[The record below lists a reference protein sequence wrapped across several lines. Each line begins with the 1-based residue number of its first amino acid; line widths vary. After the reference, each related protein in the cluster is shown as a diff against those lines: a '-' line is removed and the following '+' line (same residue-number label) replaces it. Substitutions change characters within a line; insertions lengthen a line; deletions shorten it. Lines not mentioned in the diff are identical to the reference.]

1 MATSTT
7 ARPVRV
13 RWPCRSG
20 TVAPGAILLLILAA
34 CFAPQT
40 AHAQLGSSDQP
51 NSGFNQT
58 WVGVPNKPSSVG
70 VNTAKDPNAQMLV
83 KADELHYDYA
93 NNRVTAVGNV
103 QIYYN
108 GSRLEANNV
117 VYDQK
122 TKRLRAEGNVW
133 LREAD
138 GKVVT
143 GETLDLD
150 EDFRDGFVDSLRL
163 EAADKTRFA
172 APRMQRDTDKIT
184 VFESG
189 VYTACEPCAD
199 DPSKAPK
206 WQIKAARIIHDDV
219 EKMVYFENARL
230 EFFDIPMFWWP
241 YMSNPDPS
249 VKRKSG
255 WLPPT
260 FGSSSVYGVGITAP
274 YYWAMAPNYD
284 MTITPTLTT
293 TQGLLLQA
301 EYRQR
306 FISGD
311 LSVHAA
317 GIHQLDPQLFIQKDG
332 AGYPGAINNRG
343 SADTQGR
350 FALSPQWTWG
360 WDAMIVSDK
369 TLFQDYGLNRYLQTN
384 DSFRNF
390 ISDAGTSQIYLAGR
404 GDRSYFD
411 ARVIYT
417 YGLSL
422 ADVQSQ
428 LPVIYPVIDYAY
440 TFGQPVFG
448 GELSYK
454 ANLTN
459 LSRESAEFDAIS
471 NNAINNNLCLPTTAD
486 PGAITPANC
495 LLRGIPGEYSRLSAE
510 MTWKRRFTDP
520 IGLQVTPFASLR
532 GDIATATIDNQPGVS
547 NFITPGQ
554 ENMARVMPTVG
565 VEYHY
570 PLINVQSWGTQTI
583 EPIAQLIV
591 RPNETFIGKMPNED
605 AQSLIFDDSNLF
617 KVDKFS
623 GWDRWEGGTRVNY
636 GTQYTAQF
644 NQGGTIS
651 ALVGQSY
658 QVFGLNSF
666 DVRDTANTGLDSGL
680 ETRLSDWVARFAYQ
694 PDKTYSFISRF
705 RISEET
711 YNVERAEFEAR
722 GNFDRFS
729 TSIMYGNYA
738 AQPDIGFL
746 TRRDGILGQLQVK
759 VTPNWSVLTS
769 ARYDLTNGEFNQ
781 YRLGFGYIDDC
792 IALGLNYI
800 TDYSYGYSATTNTS
814 TQASINHTVMLQL
827 SLRTLGGT
835 SFSQQVYTTTPTN

>member
-1 MATSTT
+1 MTT
-7 ARPVRV
+7 ARPMRV
-13 RWPCRSG
+13 RWTCRSG

-34 CFAPQT
+34 CFAPRT
-40 AHAQLGSSDQP
+40 ALAQASADRP
-51 NSGFNQT
+51 NPGFTQT
-58 WVGVPNKPSSVG
+58 WVGVPSTPASTG
-70 VNTAKDPNAQMLV
+70 VNAQTRDPNAQMLV

-108 GSRLEANNV
+108 GSRLEANSV
-117 VYDQK
+117 IYDQK

-133 LREAD
+133 LREGD

-143 GETLDLD
+143 GEILDLD

-163 EAADKTRFA
+163 EGADKTRFA
-172 APRMQRDTDKIT
+172 APRMQRDTDKMT

-189 VYTACEPCAD
+189 VYTACEPCKE

-206 WQIKAARIIHDDV
+206 WQIKTSRIIHDDV

-230 EFFDIPMFWWP
+230 EFFDVPVFWWP
-241 YMSNPDPS
+241 YLSNPDPS
-249 VKRKSG
+249 VRRKTG

-260 FGSSSVYGVGITAP
+260 FSTSSLYGLAVTAP
-274 YYWAMAPNYD
+274 YFWALAPNYD
-284 MTITPTLTT
+284 VTLTPTVTT
-293 TQGLLLQA
+293 RQGLLLQA

-306 FISGD
+306 FTNGD
-311 LSVHAA
+311 LSIHGA
-317 GIHQLDPQLFIQKDG
+317 GIHQLDPQVFIDKNG
-332 AGYPGAINNRG
+332 AGYPGAIANRG
-343 SADTQGR
+343 SIDSNGK

-369 TLFQDYGLNRYLQTN
+369 TFFQDYGLNRYLQIN

-390 ISDAGTSQIYLAGR
+390 ISEAGTSQVYLTGR

-440 TFGQPVFG
+440 TFGQPVLG

-454 ANLTN
+454 ANVTN
-459 LSRESAEFDAIS
+459 LSRQSAEFDAIS
-471 NNAINNNLCLPTTAD
+471 NLAIANNNLCSPTSAD
-486 PGAITPANC
+486 PRALTPANC
-495 LLRGIPGEYSRLSAE
+495 LLRGIPGEYSRASAE
-510 MTWKRRFTDP
+510 VTWRRAITDP
-520 IGLQVTPFASLR
+520 FGQVFTPFASLR
-532 GDIATATIDNQPGVS
+532 GDLATATIDNQHGVS
-547 NFITPGQ
+547 NFIPPGP
-554 ENMARVMPTVG
+554 ESMARVMPTVG
-565 VEYHY
+565 LEYRY
-570 PLINVQSWGTQTI
+570 PLISVESWGTQTI

-591 RPNETFIGKMPNED
+591 RPDETFIGKLPNED

-623 GWDRWEGGTRVNY
+623 GWDRAEGGTRVNY

-651 ALVGQSY
+651 TLIGQSY
-658 QVFGLNSF
+658 QVLGLNSF
-666 DVRDTANTGLDSGL
+666 AVRDTANTGLDSGL
-680 ETRLSDWVARFAYQ
+680 ETKLSDYVARIAYQ
-694 PDKTYSFISRF
+694 PDKTYTFIARF
-705 RISEET
+705 RIAEATSAI
-711 YNVERAEFEAR
+711 ERAEFEAR
-722 GNFDRFS
+722 ANFERWNVRV
-729 TSIMYGNYA
+729 MYGDYA

-746 TRRDGILGQLQVK
+746 NRRDGALTQTEFK
-759 VTPNWSVLTS
+759 VTPNWSVLGA
-769 ARYDLTNGEFNQ
+769 ARYDLTAGEFNQ
-781 YRLGFGYIDDC
+781 YRLGIGYIDDC

-800 TDYSYGYSATTNTS
+800 TDYSYGYSPTTNTS
-814 TQASINHTVMLQL
+814 TQASINHTVMLSL
-827 SLRTLGGT
+827 GLRTLGGT
-835 SFSQQVYTTTPTN
+835 SFSQAVYTTTPTN

>member
-1 MATSTT
+1 
-7 ARPVRV
+7 
-13 RWPCRSG
+13 
-20 TVAPGAILLLILAA
+20 
-34 CFAPQT
+34 
-40 AHAQLGSSDQP
+40 
-51 NSGFNQT
+51 
-58 WVGVPNKPSSVG
+58 
-70 VNTAKDPNAQMLV
+70 
-83 KADELHYDYA
+83 
-93 NNRVTAVGNV
+93 
-103 QIYYN
+103 
-108 GSRLEANNV
+108 
-117 VYDQK
+117 
-122 TKRLRAEGNVW
+122 
-133 LREAD
+133 
-138 GKVVT
+138 
-143 GETLDLD
+143 
-150 EDFRDGFVDSLRL
+150 
-163 EAADKTRFA
+163 
-172 APRMQRDTDKIT
+172 

-206 WQIKAARIIHDDV
+206 WQIKTARIIHDDV
-219 EKMVYFENARL
+219 EKMIYFENARL
-230 EFFDIPMFWWP
+230 EFFDIPIFWWP

-255 WLPPT
+255 WLPPA
-260 FGSSSVYGVGITAP
+260 FSSSGLYGVAVTAP
-274 YYWAMAPNYD
+274 YYWAIAPNYD
-284 MTITPTLTT
+284 LTVTPTLTT
-293 TQGLLLQA
+293 RQGLLLQA
-301 EYRQR
+301 EWRQR
-306 FISGD
+306 FTNGD
-311 LSVHAA
+311 LSIHAA
-317 GIHQLDPQLFIQKDG
+317 GIHQLDSQLFIDKNG
-332 AGYPGAINNRG
+332 AGYPGAIDNRG
-343 SADTQGR
+343 SVDSQGR
-350 FALSPQWTWG
+350 FALSPMWTWG

-369 TLFQDYGLNRYLQTN
+369 TFFQDYGLNKYLQVN

-390 ISDAGTSQIYLAGR
+390 ISDAGTSQVYLTGR

-459 LSRESAEFDAIS
+459 LSRQSAEFDAIS
-471 NNAINNNLCLPTTAD
+471 NNAINNNLCNPTTAD
-486 PGAITPANC
+486 PRAITPANC

-510 MTWKRRFTDP
+510 VTWKRAFIDP
-520 IGLQVTPFASLR
+520 VGQVFTPFASLR

-547 NFITPGQ
+547 NFIPPGQ

-565 VEYHY
+565 LEYRY
-570 PLINVQSWGTQTI
+570 PLISVESWGTQTI

-591 RPNETFIGKMPNED
+591 RPNETFIGRMPNED

-644 NQGGTIS
+644 NQSGTIS

-658 QVFGLNSF
+658 QLLGLNSF

-680 ETRLSDWVARFAYQ
+680 ETRLSDWVARLAYQ

-705 RISEET
+705 RISEQT
-711 YNVERAEFEAR
+711 ANVERAEFEAK
-722 GNFDRFS
+722 GNFDRWS
-729 TSIMYGNYA
+729 ASVMYGNYA

-746 TRRDGILGQLQVK
+746 TRRDGVLGTTQVK
-759 VTPNWSVLTS
+759 VTPNWSVLGA

-781 YRLGFGYIDDC
+781 YRVGLGYIDDC

-800 TDYSYGYSATTNTS
+800 TDYSYGYSPTTNTS